1 MDMSNGYTP
10 APNFAGMMLPN
21 MKLSIPLLTVAVAG
35 LIGAQS
41 LQTPNVEF
49 GMMTWA
55 EVHHAIHDEGFVNVI
70 VYNGGTEQRG
80 PQNVNGGHNLM
91 ARATARAIALKMGH
105 TLFAPVL
112 AYSVNK
118 ADPKLTG
125 TIGLSEATFAEVN
138 KEVAEELIVNGFKN
152 VFLMGD
158 HGGGQKQ
165 LGEVAKELD
174 AKYASQGIHVYF
186 CDEMY
191 DKAQNDYWKW
201 LEANHYPSY
210 GHASIMDTSE
220 MLYLSTR
227 DGQNLGWDRPELIK
241 TAVGDPVPVRGQK
254 RDPNAKRVANGI
266 TGDAR
271 PSTPE
276 LGKKIFDMKVD
287 YAVNQM
293 KRFLAGGTGAAN

>member
-1 MDMSNGYTP
+1 MIVPT
-10 APNFAGMMLPN
+10 
-21 MKLSIPLLTVAVAG
+21 MKPRILLMTMAVAG
-35 LIGAQS
+35 LLCAQPE
-41 LQTPNVEF
+41 LRQPNVEF

-55 EVHHAIHDEGFVNVI
+55 EVNHKIHDEGFINAI

-80 PQNVNGGHNLM
+80 PQNVNGGHTLM
-91 ARATARAIALKMGH
+91 AEETARAIALKMGH
-105 TLFAPVL
+105 TLVAPIL
-112 AYSVNK
+112 AYSPNK
-118 ADPKLTG
+118 ADAHLTG
-125 TIGLSEATFAEVN
+125 TIGLSEETFAAINREI
-138 KEVAEELIVNGFKN
+138 AEQLIITGFKN

-174 AKYASQGIHVYF
+174 AKYGSQGIHVYF

-227 DGQNLGWDRPELIK
+227 DGQNLGWVRKDLIK
-241 TAVGDPVPVRGQK
+241 SAVGDPVPVKGQK
-254 RDPNAKRVANGI
+254 RDPNAPRVNNGI

-276 LGKKIFDMKVD
+276 LGKRIFDMKVD
-287 YAVNQM
+287 YAVAQM
-293 KRFLAGGTGAAN
+293 KRFLAGTSTAN